1 MKHTQKQVLK
11 NPFSNSEKGLIMN
24 MLEQEAEE
32 NNVICHFITCYHMGL
47 VHGHMSLFVK

>member
-24 MLEQEAEE
+24 MLEQKQ